1 MDFPTYSYVSRR
13 LLKTRARHAKTL
25 IRMLANGRENR
36 ECKKSEK
43 QVRKQ
48 YATAATEKEVIQVED
63 WNGSATSVSHQDSD
77 IKGPTKPHLSPHIS
91 HLYLHYISFSSLSL
105 SLQGQRSR
113 PLQVSR
119 TSPLGEPADSETRC
133 VPQGRVQMCFMHTVS
148 CADLYVVPGISTLRL
163 WPRPRWG
170 RNQWREPEGGG
181 PASSV
186 ETSSFN
192 RRASSVD
199 LYEVLRMSTPI
210 YGRKPTTRTLER
222 VSYYSGIQCRP
233 FRGPQD
239 KYSLF
244 WDETNDTNSTSLLY
258 C

>member
-77 IKGPTKPHLSPHIS
+77 IKGLTKPHLSPHIS

-105 SLQGQRSR
+105 FNDNARAPCKFRGQALRGSLQTRKQGACPREGCRCALCTLCPAPTFTWS
-113 PLQVSR
+113 
-119 TSPLGEPADSETRC
+119 LG
-133 VPQGRVQMCFMHTVS
+133 
-148 CADLYVVPGISTLRL
+148 
-163 WPRPRWG
+163 
-170 RNQWREPEGGG
+170 
-181 PASSV
+181 
-186 ETSSFN
+186 
-192 RRASSVD
+192 
-199 LYEVLRMSTPI
+199 
-210 YGRKPTTRTLER
+210 
-222 VSYYSGIQCRP
+222 
-233 FRGPQD
+233 
-239 KYSLF
+239 
-244 WDETNDTNSTSLLY
+244 
-258 C
+258 